1 MNIYTH
7 THTHTLQ
14 HTCTTHDISNHSH
27 SAVDH
32 DTRTMLLH
40 IYIFYISHNPIMHCI
55 VILFLLITCITCTS
69 ITCMY
74 TAVPYDDVTCT
85 VDEKKPA
92 VTCTCPST
100 DHVTLVVKK
109 RTVTLLPNNKNFFTG
124 LTHSLTH
131 SPTLTLCTLTYYSSL
146 THSSLTHALTHSLT
160 HSSLPMRL
168 LSLALSLPALLC
180 PGSATASLTHT
191 LTDELTA
198 VSALAELQGHFSDPA
213 NPVSEC
219 VSVCE

>member
-40 IYIFYISHNPIMHCI
+40 IYIFYISHNPMMHCI

-74 TAVPYDDVTCT
+74 TAVPYDVTCT

-92 VTCTCPST
+92 VTCPST
-100 DHVTLVVKK
+100 DHHVTLVVKK

-131 SPTLTLCTLTYYSSL
+131 SLTPPHSRSVHSL
-146 THSSLTHALTHSLT
+146 ITHHSRTHHSRTHSLT
-160 HSSLPMRL
+160 HSLITPH
-168 LSLALSLPALLC
+168 AAAV
-180 PGSATASLTHT
+180 PGSVLTHASLSRQRHCLTHSHT
-191 LTDELTA
+191 
-198 VSALAELQGHFSDPA
+198 H
-213 NPVSEC
+213 
-219 VSVCE
+219 